1 MRAKRKCA
9 RQPATANV
17 VSLAAFREARS
28 RAAGATAAA
37 PAAVPTRVNEV
48 GLYWR
53 WLALTGAIWTL
64 WW

>member
-1 MRAKRKCA
+1 MRAKRRCA
-9 RQPATANV
+9 RQSATANV
-17 VSLAAFREARS
+17 VSLAAYREARS
-28 RAAGATAAA
+28 SAAGVTAAA
-37 PAAVPTRVNEV
+37 PAVVAARENEV